1 MAIPIHTGGTP
12 EVHSA
17 FDGWCTAKR
26 LKVKTQMIATI
37 SELAHLCPANV
48 RKAFRT
54 WTDWYYSSLAG
65 RTSFISLCLSLD
77 EGSFQ
82 FLQPVSQ
89 DTKARPGW
97 NHWSNMLNPAGA
109 RRRLLSSYPV
119 PVVKKPEA
127 DATQQVRDLK
137 RSLDEVSEGER
148 MCRRRRLLI
157 VGVKMLFGANQR
169 TVSLGW
175 KLDEIGVRIKIS
187 GPKTWS
193 ETFGQGRQMQRGRV
207 NLERQTAPFYTAR
220 CTRQK
225 KASKSADLVFWHI
238 QPLLCDSGW
247 SGRWSG
253 FLALNERNSSAKKT
267 CTCKIR
273 PLWCTKQSNM
283 YSMFWFLDAIPG
295 STKPMKVSKLSDPSY
310 PRNDIAWG
318 NLLNEAG
325 SVLDGGN
332 PKRVQLT
339 SEDVKSLS
347 WRRKPVQM
355 ISCSEVMSC
364 IVQVCSRKTKW
375 SFS

>member
-1 MAIPIHTGGTP
+1 M
-12 EVHSA
+12 
-17 FDGWCTAKR
+17 
-26 LKVKTQMIATI
+26 
-37 SELAHLCPANV
+37 AHLCPANV

-65 RTSFISLCLSLD
+65 CTSFISLCLSLD

-175 KLDEIGVRIKIS
+175 NLDEIGVRIKIS

-225 KASKSADLVFWHI
+225 KQARVRTLFSDTSSHFCVI
-238 QPLLCDSGW
+238 
-247 SGRWSG
+247 
-253 FLALNERNSSAKKT
+253 LA
-267 CTCKIR
+267 
-273 PLWCTKQSNM
+273 
-283 YSMFWFLDAIPG
+283 G
-295 STKPMKVSKLSDPSY
+295 V
-310 PRNDIAWG
+310 
-318 NLLNEAG
+318 
-325 SVLDGGN
+325 
-332 PKRVQLT
+332 
-339 SEDVKSLS
+339 DV
-347 WRRKPVQM
+347 
-355 ISCSEVMSC
+355 EVA
-364 IVQVCSRKTKW
+364 
-375 SFS
+375 F